1 MKSVNNILLDKRKE
15 AMMFSKIASQNKN
28 VFKAPLEVKKRR
40 SKLGSVCGSIVT
52 FVAVLLYIINVP
64 NLSIGLF
71 VVGLLTLGINL
82 VLLNFV
88 YK

>member
-1 MKSVNNILLDKRKE
+1 MKSVNNILLEKRKE
-15 AMMFSKIASQNKN
+15 AMIFSKIVSQNKN

-40 SKLGSVCGSIVT
+40 CKLGSVCGSIVT
-52 FVAVLLYIINVP
+52 LVAALLYIFNMP

-71 VVGLLTLGINL
+71 VTGLLTLGINL